1 MVQVGFRARA
11 SVDVPS
17 CSPRPF
23 RSTWRPRH
31 DHSPPKP
38 RRPCILSGEFED
50 FNSNLYGDFI
60 WFHVAKP
67 MPYGHIIYLPVGDD
81 LIRIYGHSGDG
92 NYGLGFIVCR
102 MNQQELGMVLFQ
114 KNDGWM
120 MVLFWVMLA
129 GFKEILTLCKLAVL
143 TNQPAGWLVAEA
155 VFAKPLLVVRSP
167 WSSGLYLVNN

>member
-1 MVQVGFRARA
+1 MFHLALQGLFAQLDDHVTITLHLSPGGPA
-11 SVDVPS
+11 SSLVNLRIS
-17 CSPRPF
+17 IATYMGISY
-23 RSTWRPRH
+23 
-31 DHSPPKP
+31 
-38 RRPCILSGEFED
+38 D
-50 FNSNLYGDFI
+50 FM
-60 WFHVAKP
+60 WQKP